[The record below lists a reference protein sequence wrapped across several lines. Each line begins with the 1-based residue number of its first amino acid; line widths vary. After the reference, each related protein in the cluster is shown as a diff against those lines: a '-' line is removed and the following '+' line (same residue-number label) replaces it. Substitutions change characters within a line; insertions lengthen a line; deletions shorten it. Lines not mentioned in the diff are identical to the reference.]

1 MAIANIQNINIG
13 LPNESTG
20 SDSLYAAFNKIN
32 TNFNTLSACASPYNT
47 ILGGTGIN
55 ASANSNTNTI
65 TITNTGVN
73 SLTAGT
79 GIILSGSNGD
89 ITISSTGSNGNG
101 AGTVTSVGL
110 TPISSNRLTVTNSPI
125 VSSGNIS
132 IDLAQSGVNAGSYT
146 NPSLT
151 IDAFGRITAATNGST
166 IANVGIRP
174 GNGISVTNNS
184 SNGNYQFTV
193 INTGVLALSAGQGIS
208 LSGNTGVITISAPVT
223 SGSVTY
229 VGVTS
234 NTLNVTGSPIITSGV
249 ISVDLP
255 NNISLTGNI
264 TGNIITANYFY
275 GDGSN
280 LTNVGG
286 SSTGNITFN
295 ISNISTN
302 LADTDIQILGNGT
315 GGINVFAGGSIFIDQ
330 AGASAETSLSWNR
343 GGGGGG
349 TQLRM
354 NPPSSAGN
362 VQLYIHNQT
371 SNINQSWLF
380 DNTGNLT
387 LPSNTFKINYANGTQ
402 VSLGYTPP
410 TVVAS
415 LGAAIAGLRALVT
428 DSTVPAAGNFGALVV
443 GSAGN
448 TVPVWADGTNW
459 YIG

>member
-20 SDSLYAAFNKIN
+20 SDSLYAAFTKIN

-132 IDLAQSGVNAGSYT
+132 IDLAQSGVNAGSYA

-208 LSGNTGVITISAPVT
+208 LSGNTGVITISAPST

-234 NTLNVTGSPIITSGV
+234 DTLNVTGSPIITSGV
-249 ISVDLP
+249 ISVNLP
-255 NNISLTGNI
+255 NNILLTGNI
-264 TGNIITANYFY
+264 TANIITATYFY

-315 GGINVFAGGSIFIDQ
+315 GGINVVAGGS
-330 AGASAETSLSWNR
+330 
-343 GGGGGG
+343 
-349 TQLRM
+349 
-354 NPPSSAGN
+354 
-362 VQLYIHNQT
+362 
-371 SNINQSWLF
+371 SWLF

-387 LPSNTFKINYANGTQ
+387 LPSNTFNINYANGTQ

-428 DSTVPAAGNFGALVV
+428 DSTVPAAGHFGSLVV

-448 TVPVWADGTNW
+448 IVPVWADGTNW